1 MKRVLIVAS
10 LMVLSLG
17 FTNKKPQP
25 YRVAFDLTSRDSVDQ
40 AAVVRWIREVSA
52 SSRDAEMEVAMYG
65 KGLEIVMP
73 EKSKVLDQVKVA
85 IANPKVKFKACAI
98 AMKNNNVDKSQMLP
112 EVEVVPDAIHE
123 LVMKQQ
129 EGWGYIK
136 ASVSK

>member
-10 LMVLSLG
+10 LMLLTLG
-17 FTNKKPQP
+17 FTNRKPQP

-40 AAVVRWIREVSA
+40 AAVVRWIREISA
-52 SSRDAEMEVAMYG
+52 SSPDAEMEVAMYG

-112 EVEVVPDAIHE
+112 EVEVVPDAIKE
-123 LVMKQQ
+123 LVMKQH

>member
-10 LMVLSLG
+10 IVLLSFG
-17 FTNKKPQP
+17 FTNRKPQP

-40 AAVVRWIREVSA
+40 AAVVRWIREVST
-52 SSRDAEMEVAMYG
+52 SSPDAEMEIAMYG

-73 EKSKVLDQVKVA
+73 ERSKVLEQVKVA

-98 AMKNNNVDKSQMLP
+98 AMKNNNIEKSQMLP

-136 ASVSK
+136 ASH